1 MELFRLFSQ
10 DLYFSL
16 FAKVF
21 FFKTLSKIFWFFW
34 GFLKTFFIQYFERLL
49 LWPLS
54 GKALLWI
61 AWNVLRKNSYT
72 WFEFDNEQTC
82 SQFISSR
89 ISLKYSMGVYIVWVI
104 NSFVQLSFFII
115 VNNLFI
121 RYQKN
126 WEMVRNSTSQ
136 NTSESFII
144 I

>member
-21 FFKTLSKIFWFFW
+21 FFKTLSKNFWFFW

-61 AWNVLRKNSYT
+61 AWNVLRKNSYA

>member
-1 MELFRLFSQ
+1 MFP
-10 DLYFSL
+10 
-16 FAKVF
+16 KVF

-61 AWNVLRKNSYT
+61 AWNVLRKNSYA

-89 ISLKYSMGVYIVWVI
+89 ISLKYSMSVYIVWVI